1 MIFGGFQK
9 TDLINYPGYVAS
21 TVFTRGCNFRC
32 PYCHNPEFVIQ
43 GSDQTYFGETYTE
56 DEVLS
61 YLERRKGFL
70 DGLVISGGEPT
81 LQSDLVPFMRKVKT
95 LGLKIKLDTNGSRP
109 EILSSLIEEGLL
121 DYVAMDI
128 KAPLKKYHMLGFADT
143 DSIQSSIKI
152 LEASSFDHEFR
163 TTCPRIILDAED
175 FPEMVK
181 LIGNKTT
188 WYLQTFNPSKTLD
201 PAYNNVSSFS
211 AEELTGIIND
221 YNLINARVR

>member
-43 GSDQTYFGETYTE
+43 GSDQTYFGETYPE

-81 LQSDLVPFMRKVKT
+81 LHSDLVPFMQKVKA

-109 EILSSLIEEGLL
+109 AVLSGLIKEGLL

-128 KAPLKKYHMLGFADT
+128 KAPLKKYHMLGFTDT
-143 DSIQSSIKI
+143 DSILKSIRI
-152 LEASSFDHEFR
+152 LEECGVAHEFR
-163 TTCPRIILDAED
+163 TTCPRIILETED
-175 FPEMVK
+175 FAEMGK

-211 AEELTGIIND
+211 TEELTGIISD
-221 YNLINARVR
+221 YNLTNAVVR

>member
-56 DEVLS
+56 EEVLS
-61 YLERRKGFL
+61 YLQRRRGML
-70 DGLVISGGEPT
+70 DGLVVSGGEQ
-81 LQSDLVPFMRKVKT
+81 L
-95 LGLKIKLDTNGSRP
+95 LD
-109 EILSSLIEEGLL
+109 EGLL

-128 KAPLKKYHMLGFADT
+128 KAPLEKYSLVGFTDT
-143 DSIQSSIKI
+143 DAIRSSVAL
-152 LEASSFDHEFR
+152 LESSGVEHEYR
-163 TTCPRIILDAED
+163 TTCPKTILRPED
-175 FPEMVK
+175 FPQMAAI
-181 LIGNKTT
+181 IGPSAK

-201 PAYNNVSSFS
+201 PAYNNESSYS
-211 AEELTGIIND
+211 EDELNQIIER
-221 YNLINARVR
+221 YKLSNATVR

>member
-81 LQSDLVPFMRKVKT
+81 LHSDLVPFMQKVKA

-109 EILSSLIEEGLL
+109 AVLSGLIKEGLL

-128 KAPLKKYHMLGFADT
+128 KAPLKKYHMLGFTDT
-143 DSIQSSIKI
+143 DSILKSIRI
-152 LEASSFDHEFR
+152 LEECGVDHEFR

-175 FPEMVK
+175 FPEMGK

-221 YNLINARVR
+221 FNLNNARVR

>member
-81 LQSDLVPFMRKVKT
+81 LHSDLVPFMRKVKA

-109 EILSSLIEEGLL
+109 DVLSGLIAEGLL

-128 KAPLKKYHMLGFADT
+128 KAPIKKYHMLGFTDT

-152 LEASSFDHEFR
+152 LEASSVDHEFR
-163 TTCPRIILDAED
+163 TTCPRIILETED
-175 FPEMVK
+175 FPEMGK
-181 LIGNKTT
+181 LIGDKTT

-221 YNLINARVR
+221 YNLINASVR

>member
-56 DEVLS
+56 EEILS
-61 YLERRKGFL
+61 YLEKRRGML
-70 DGLVISGGEPT
+70 DGLVVSGGEPT
-81 LQSDLVPFMRKVKT
+81 LHQDLTAFIRKVKA
-95 LGLKIKLDTNGSRP
+95 LGLKVKLDTNGSRP
-109 EILSSLIEEGLL
+109 EVLRLLLDDGLL

-128 KAPLKKYHMLGFADT
+128 KAPLEKYSLVGFDDT
-143 DSIQSSIKI
+143 DALRSSIAM
-152 LEASSFDHEFR
+152 LESSGVDHEYR
-163 TTCPRIILDAED
+163 TTCPKGILKPED
-175 FPEMVK
+175 FPLMAA
-181 LIGNKTT
+181 LIGPSAR

-201 PAYNNVSSFS
+201 PAYNNESSYS
-211 AEELTGIIND
+211 EDELNGIIES
-221 YNLINARVR
+221 YSLSNAKVR

>member
-70 DGLVISGGEPT
+70 DGIVISGGEPT
-81 LQSDLVPFMRKVKT
+81 LHSDLVPFMRKVKA

-109 EILSSLIEEGLL
+109 KILSSLIEEGLL

-128 KAPLKKYHMLGFADT
+128 KAPIKKYHMLGFTDT
-143 DSIQSSIKI
+143 DSIQSSIRI
-152 LEASSFDHEFR
+152 LEASSVDHEFR

-175 FPEMVK
+175 FPEMGK

>member
-81 LQSDLVPFMRKVKT
+81 LHSDLVPFIQKVKA

-109 EILSSLIEEGLL
+109 EILSSLIEEGFL

-128 KAPLKKYHMLGFADT
+128 KAPLKKYHMLGFTDT
-143 DSIQSSIKI
+143 DSILKSIRI
-152 LEASSFDHEFR
+152 LEECGVDHEFR

-175 FPEMVK
+175 FPEMGK

-211 AEELTGIIND
+211 AEELTGIVND

>member
-70 DGLVISGGEPT
+70 DGIVISGGEPT
-81 LQSDLVPFMRKVKT
+81 LHSDLVPFMRKVKA

-109 EILSSLIEEGLL
+109 YVLSGLIAEGLL

-128 KAPLKKYHMLGFADT
+128 KAPIKKYHMLGFTDT
-143 DSIQSSIKI
+143 DSIQSSIRI
-152 LEASSFDHEFR
+152 LEASSVDHEFR

-175 FPEMVK
+175 FPEMGK

>member
-9 TDLINYPGYVAS
+9 TDLINFPGYVAS

-61 YLERRKGFL
+61 YLEKRKGFL

-81 LQSDLVPFMRKVKT
+81 LHSDLVPFMQKVKA

-109 EILSSLIEEGLL
+109 DVLSCLIEEGLL

-128 KAPLKKYHMLGFADT
+128 KAPLKKYHMLGFTDT

-152 LEASSFDHEFR
+152 LEASSVDHEFR
-163 TTCPRIILDAED
+163 TTCPRIILETED
-175 FPEMVK
+175 FPEMGK

>member
-9 TDLINYPGYVAS
+9 TDLINFPGYVAS

-56 DEVLS
+56 EEVLS

-81 LQSDLVPFMRKVKT
+81 LHQDIVLFMRKVKA

-109 EILSSLIEEGLL
+109 DVLSDLIAEGLL

-128 KAPLKKYHMLGFADT
+128 KAPLQKYHTVGFRDT
-143 DSIQSSIKI
+143 DSILKSIRI
-152 LEASSFDHEFR
+152 LEASGIDHEFR
-163 TTCPRIILDAED
+163 TTCPKIILEPGD
-175 FPEMVK
+175 FPEMAK
-181 LIGNKTT
+181 LIGKTSK

-211 AEELTGIIND
+211 TEELTGIISD
-221 YNLINARVR
+221 YNLTNAVVR

>member
-70 DGLVISGGEPT
+70 DGIVISGGEPT
-81 LQSDLVPFMRKVKT
+81 LHSDLVPFMRKVKA

-109 EILSSLIEEGLL
+109 DVLSGLIAEGLL

-128 KAPLKKYHMLGFADT
+128 KAPIKKYHMLGFTDT
-143 DSIQSSIKI
+143 DSIQSSIRI
-152 LEASSFDHEFR
+152 LEASSVDHEFR
-163 TTCPRIILDAED
+163 TTCPRIILETED
-175 FPEMVK
+175 FPEMGK

>member
-61 YLERRKGFL
+61 YLEKRKGFL

-81 LQSDLVPFMRKVKT
+81 LHSDLVPFMQKVKA

-109 EILSSLIEEGLL
+109 DVLSCLIEEGLL

-128 KAPLKKYHMLGFADT
+128 KAPLKKYHMLGFTDT

-152 LEASSFDHEFR
+152 LEASSVDHEFR
-163 TTCPRIILDAED
+163 TTCPRIILETED
-175 FPEMVK
+175 FPEMGK